1 MIDKRLLSVRY
12 IVAGNAGSF
21 IGLLSVLSLSYF
33 TVPVLAGPP
42 PAVDAGS
49 ILRDQQRVSPQYPQ
63 LPVLEKTKEQP
74 VKTESGVL
82 VAVKVFKFSGYEGV
96 ATEAELQALVADTKG
111 KTVSFGELKG
121 LVDKIIDHFREKGWF
136 RARAYLPKQ
145 DVTSGV
151 IEVAVLQ
158 GASDGRLE
166 FKLDKTARISQCV
179 LRRIG
184 ETAVRKGEPVN
195 EHDFERSVLLMND
208 LPGVIARASL
218 APGTLPGTT
227 SVEVAVSEGPILSGV
242 IWSDN
247 HGSRYTGSWRGST
260 TISINDP
267 FRYGDQI
274 TALITEAEGLVQ
286 GRVGYSTLLCFP
298 GLRGS
303 LSYTGMNYEIGADRA
318 YLDSRGGSN
327 NVDVGLSYSLL
338 RSRTNTLMTSLT
350 YGYKVLVDKVNGS
363 VNYDKQLN
371 SVTLIA
377 NGDRYD
383 QFLGGGATSYSAG
396 VTTGHLNESK
406 NASYYLT
413 GKEGRYTRFNFALA
427 RLQRLAEGVNFNL
440 SGSAQISLDNLGSSE
455 QFSLGGPNAVRAY
468 PVGEAPGDEGQLV
481 SADIRYN
488 IPPGTSTR
496 TLQIACFYDAGY
508 ITLNRDRYAGDVAN
522 ATSSNTYWLQGAGV
536 GLNYLFSGKGSLR
549 CSWAHVIG
557 SNPGQYEGNNA
568 DGRDDKSRFWLQGE
582 LGF

>member
-1 MIDKRLLSVRY
+1 MIDKRYLSVRT
-12 IVAGNAGSF
+12 IFAGNAGSV

-33 TVPVLAGPP
+33 PVPVLADPP
-42 PAVDAGS
+42 PPVDAGS
-49 ILRDQQRVSPQYPQ
+49 ILRDQQRILPQSPQ
-63 LPVLEKTKEQP
+63 LPARQKAKEQP
-74 VKTESGVL
+74 AKSEAGVL
-82 VAVKVFKFSGYEGV
+82 VAVKEFKFSGYEGA
-96 ATEAELQALVADTKG
+96 ATEAELQVLVADAKG
-111 KTVSFGELKG
+111 KVLSFGELKC
-121 LVDKIIDHFREKGWF
+121 LVDKIIDHLREKGWF

-145 DVTSGV
+145 DVTSGI
-151 IEVAVLQ
+151 IEIDVLQ

-166 FKLDKTARISQCV
+166 FKLDKTARIAQCV
-179 LRRIG
+179 LQRIG
-184 ETAVRKGEPVN
+184 ETAVRKGKPVN

-208 LPGVIARASL
+208 LPGVVARASL

-227 SVEVAVSEGPILSGV
+227 GVEVAVSEGPILSGL

-274 TALITEAEGLVQ
+274 TALLTEAEGLVQ
-286 GRVGYSTLLCFP
+286 GRVGYSAPLCIP
-298 GLRGS
+298 GLRGM

-318 YLDSRGGSN
+318 YLDSRGSSN
-327 NVDVGLSYSLL
+327 NVDVSLSYSLL
-338 RSRTNTLMTSLT
+338 RSRSNTLMTSLT
-350 YGYKVLVDKVNGS
+350 YGYKVLVDKANGS

-371 SVTLIA
+371 SVTLSA

-383 QFLGGGATSYSAG
+383 QFWGGGATSYSAG

-406 NASYYLT
+406 SDTYYLT

-427 RLQRLAEGVNFNL
+427 RLQRLAQGININL

-488 IPPGTSTR
+488 IPLSASTR
-496 TLQIACFYDAGY
+496 SLQIASFYDAGH
-508 ITLNRDRYAGDVAN
+508 ITMNRDRYAGDVVN
-522 ATSSNTYWLQGAGV
+522 ATNRNTYWLHGAGF
-536 GLNYLFSGKGSLR
+536 GLNYLFSGQGSIR

-557 SNPGQYEGNNA
+557 SNPGQYEGKNA
-568 DGRDDKSRFWLQGE
+568 DGRDGKSRFWLQGE
-582 LGF
+582 LYF